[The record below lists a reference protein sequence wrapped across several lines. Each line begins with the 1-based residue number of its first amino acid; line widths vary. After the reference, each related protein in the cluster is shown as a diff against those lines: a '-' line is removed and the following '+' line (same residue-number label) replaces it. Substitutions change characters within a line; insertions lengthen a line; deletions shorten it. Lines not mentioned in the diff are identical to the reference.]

1 MVDLPV
7 PLEVEVVVDS
17 LLLGQMHQD
26 LQPQVVRVVLELLF
40 LFPEVH

>member
-26 LQPQVVRVVLELLF
+26 LQPQVVLVVLVSLLQS
-40 LFPEVH
+40 LEVH